1 MESNNYTALQKE
13 VGAMKHEL
21 KISIRRAPF
30 EGSVVRNQTVT
41 LRERLMKRLFGE
53 KHRVMVIVPGE
64 SVERVSIS
72 ELPEEGD
79 EDE

>member
-1 MESNNYTALQKE
+1 MR
-13 VGAMKHEL
+13 HEL
-21 KISIRRAPF
+21 KISVRKAPF
-30 EGSVVRNQTVT
+30 EGCVIKKQTVAM
-41 LRERLMKRLFGE
+41 RERFLKRLFGN
-53 KHRVMVIVPGE
+53 KHRLMVIVPGE

>member
-1 MESNNYTALQKE
+1 MR
-13 VGAMKHEL
+13 HEL
-21 KISIRRAPF
+21 KISVRKAPF
-30 EGSVVRNQTVT
+30 EGCVIKNQTVAT
-41 LRERLMKRLFGE
+41 RERFLKRLFGN
-53 KHRVMVIVPGE
+53 KHRLMVIVPGE